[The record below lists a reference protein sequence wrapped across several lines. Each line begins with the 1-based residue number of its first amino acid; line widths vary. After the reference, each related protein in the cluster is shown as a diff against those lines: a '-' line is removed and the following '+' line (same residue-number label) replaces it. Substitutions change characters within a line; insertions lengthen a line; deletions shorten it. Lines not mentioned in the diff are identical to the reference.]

1 MKSKLTGKRISDV
14 EVTQISIGGI
24 WILID
29 DKEYFL
35 PFEKFPWF
43 KNANVGQI
51 HNVQLLNDHELHWPD
66 LNLNLSVESLGQPDH
81 VPTYD

>member
-1 MKSKLTGKRISDV
+1 MKSKLTGRRISEV
-14 EVTQISIGGI
+14 EVTQISKGGI

-35 PFEKFPWF
+35 PFEKVPWF

-51 HNVQLLNDHELHWPD
+51 HNVQFLNAHELHWPD
-66 LNLNLSVESLGQPDH
+66 LNLNLSVESFGQPDH